1 MQVVSVLVV
10 GLSYGAR
17 NVLSYN
23 RRLMQNFLAFIDSPI
38 LPLRR
43 SPKITLHFWRH
54 HFEGR
59 EQRSLKGR
67 RRGGAL
73 RPAGKKAASDIT
85 AAVSFVR
92 STATT
97 SLSHRKAFKVT
108 ACGE

>member
-67 RRGGAL
+67 TGEGE
-73 RPAGKKAASDIT
+73 GIKDG
-85 AAVSFVR
+85 
-92 STATT
+92 
-97 SLSHRKAFKVT
+97 RKES
-108 ACGE
+108 CERHNGCR